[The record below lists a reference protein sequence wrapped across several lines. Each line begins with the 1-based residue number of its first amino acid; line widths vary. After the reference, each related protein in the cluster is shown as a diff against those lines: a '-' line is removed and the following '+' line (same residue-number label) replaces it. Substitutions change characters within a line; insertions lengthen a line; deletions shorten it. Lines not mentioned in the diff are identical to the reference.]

1 MLKHRERTVAR
12 SNRPHS
18 RLEKRNWQLWV
29 MVSLIGI
36 VASSGLLAILVG
48 AAFRLEVNVSRY
60 VVIGLF
66 VLLAVL
72 NSYLL
77 TKRLQI
83 RRVRAPLI
91 LTTLEW
97 NTEDLHP
104 QLRRQPP
111 WQRRAPDPSG
121 PPEPVQPSLEE
132 RD

>member
-1 MLKHRERTVAR
+1 MAR
-12 SNRPHS
+12 INRHS

-36 VASSGLLAILVG
+36 VACSGLLAILVG
-48 AAFRLEVNVSRY
+48 AALRLEVNVSRSL
-60 VVIGLF
+60 VIGLF

-72 NSYLL
+72 NLYLL
-77 TKRLQI
+77 SKRLQH

-97 NTEDLHP
+97 NPEGVHP
-104 QLRRQPP
+104 QLRRLPP

-121 PPEPVQPSLEE
+121 RPEPVQPSI
-132 RD
+132 DFCDQGKD